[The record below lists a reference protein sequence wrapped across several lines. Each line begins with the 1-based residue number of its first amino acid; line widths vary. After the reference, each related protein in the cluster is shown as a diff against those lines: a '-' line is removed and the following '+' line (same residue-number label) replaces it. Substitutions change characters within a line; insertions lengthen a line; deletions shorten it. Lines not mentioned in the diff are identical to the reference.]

1 MNSNLTPEEIAR
13 NELYAEIQKGLDD
26 VAAGRTCPW
35 EEVKAELMAKIK
47 TGCFDFHENAA
58 SSSV

>member
-35 EEVKAELMAKIK
+35 EEVKAEFMAKIK
-47 TGCFDFHENAA
+47 ARRFDFHENTP

>member
-47 TGCFDFHENAA
+47 AHRFDFHENTP

>member
-26 VAAGRTCPW
+26 VAAGKTRPW

-47 TGCFDFHENAA
+47 AGCFDFHENTP